1 MARGST
7 DSETTPSVHARV
19 RPVYFIGVVAEV
31 TQCHPQTL
39 RHYERIGLV
48 RPGRTAGNVRM
59 YSDQDIE
66 RVQLI
71 QRLTNDLG
79 VNLAGVEV
87 ILNMTERME
96 AERNELEQRVAALTE
111 RLEGEIER
119 LRHALRRVTE

>member
-1 MARGST
+1 MASDVT
-7 DSETTPSVHARV
+7 DGEASPSPAPRV
-19 RPVYFIGVVAEV
+19 RPAYFIGVVAEV

-59 YSDQDIE
+59 YSDKDIE

-87 ILNMTERME
+87 ILNMTESME
-96 AERNELEQRVAALTE
+96 AERQEFEQRIAGLTE
-111 RLEGEIER
+111 RFDSQIDR
-119 LRHALRRVTE
+119 LRRALRRITE